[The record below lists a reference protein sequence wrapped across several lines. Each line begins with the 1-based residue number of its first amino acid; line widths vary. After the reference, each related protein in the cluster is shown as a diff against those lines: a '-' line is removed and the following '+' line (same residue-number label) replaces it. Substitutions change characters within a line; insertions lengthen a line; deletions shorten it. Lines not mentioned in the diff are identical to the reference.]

1 MVKIGICD
9 DEREF
14 REHLKTLLEQYFRRN
29 GLRYEQQEY
38 SSAKEFVER
47 GEGTDLLFLDIEME
61 GMSGIQLKDYLQGEG
76 EVKIIFVTSHLE
88 GMPEAFGKNVYGF
101 LEKPV
106 DLQKLERYLARVLE
120 DMEGN
125 QVFVLKGI
133 QGEMAVKEKDIFYF
147 ASDKKYSRL
156 VGKMGESFCDM
167 GLQQLEE
174 ALGKKSFFRC
184 HKSYLVNLGNVSEI
198 NKSVLLKNGESIPVS
213 RRRVKELKEAYLA
226 YIIRKAR

>member
-14 REHLKTLLEQYFRRN
+14 REQLKTLLEQYFREN
-29 GLRYEQQEY
+29 GLQYERQEY
-38 SSAKEFVER
+38 SSAKEFVKS

-61 GMSGIQLKDYLQGEG
+61 GMSGIQLKDYLQGE
-76 EVKIIFVTSHLE
+76 EDVKIIFVTSHLE

-106 DLQKLERYLARVLE
+106 DVRKLEKYLVRVIE
-120 DMEGN
+120 DIEEN
-125 QVFVLKGI
+125 QVLVLKGI

-156 VGKMGESFCDM
+156 VGKLGESFCDM
-167 GLQQLEE
+167 GLQQLGEM
-174 ALGKKSFFRC
+174 LGKKSFFRC

>member
-14 REHLKTLLEQYFRRN
+14 REQLKTLLEQYFREN
-29 GLRYEQQEY
+29 GLQYERQEY
-38 SSAKEFVER
+38 SSAKEFVKS

-61 GMSGIQLKDYLQGEG
+61 GMSGIQLKDYLQGE
-76 EVKIIFVTSHLE
+76 EDVKIIFVTSHLE

-106 DLQKLERYLARVLE
+106 DVRNLEKYLVRVIE
-120 DMEGN
+120 DIEEN
-125 QVFVLKGI
+125 QVLVLKGI

-156 VGKMGESFCDM
+156 VGKLGESFCDM
-167 GLQQLEE
+167 GLQQLGEM
-174 ALGKKSFFRC
+174 LGKKSFFRC